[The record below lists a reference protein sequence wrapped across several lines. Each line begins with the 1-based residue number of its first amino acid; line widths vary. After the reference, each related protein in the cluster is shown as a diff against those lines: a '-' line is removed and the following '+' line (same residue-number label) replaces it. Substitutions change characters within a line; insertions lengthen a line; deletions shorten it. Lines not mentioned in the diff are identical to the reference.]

1 MAHNNTQKMESYY
14 NTSVNHSINVKQSND
29 VHFVCDSNNRNK
41 LKIINT
47 GLYMM
52 TIFDECKSTQNS
64 HIQLNINIP
73 FTNCIYNIG
82 LFIVTLWLQ
91 SNDTIRK
98 RKMKSWSLWFQRNF
112 KVIMPFYAYLD
123 QRRGIFGEI
132 CVGGVFVFLYCYAW
146 HDPLTGRTNFIS
158 VMSRLELQLYNSL
171 SSWHV
176 ISGDE

>member
-1 MAHNNTQKMESYY
+1 M
-14 NTSVNHSINVKQSND
+14 KQSND

-82 LFIVTLWLQ
+82 LFIVTLT
-91 SNDTIRK
+91 TIK
-98 RKMKSWSLWFQRNF
+98 GHHKNEKKEEL
-112 KVIMPFYAYLD
+112 VILISKEISKLLCPPTPTLTDEEEYL
-123 QRRGIFGEI
+123 GKFALE
-132 CVGGVFVFLYCYAW
+132 GVFAFLYFYAW